1 LLAGEKIFFCTD
13 VYLESWKLTRNFS
26 CRCAHDVMD
35 LGGTL
40 AYQLATAFSS
50 DMINDLARV
59 VSSPLN
65 KAIAAS

>member
-1 LLAGEKIFFCTD
+1 
-13 VYLESWKLTRNFS
+13 
-26 CRCAHDVMD
+26 MD